1 MSETETKP
9 AGSGKS
15 RGPKGA
21 RARPRGKREAGSAE
35 GGTLRIRLTRSG
47 ICTPRDQKQTLVALG
62 LSRREQEVV
71 RSDDPSTR
79 GMIRKVR
86 HLVEVRESGR

>member
-1 MSETETKP
+1 
-9 AGSGKS
+9 
-15 RGPKGA
+15 
-21 RARPRGKREAGSAE
+21 
-35 GGTLRIRLTRSG
+35 
-47 ICTPRDQKQTLVALG
+47 VALG